1 MYFSLLSGGFGFLGS
16 PLGLEGYLGNK
27 SLPSVITASAEGD
40 GLGPAVVTGRTP
52 TVLRGGLG
60 GMSWWHWWRVLSR
73 AMS

>member
-1 MYFSLLSGGFGFLGS
+1 MGS

-52 TVLRGGLG
+52 AVLG
-60 GMSWWHWWRVLSR
+60 GGRR
-73 AMS
+73 G